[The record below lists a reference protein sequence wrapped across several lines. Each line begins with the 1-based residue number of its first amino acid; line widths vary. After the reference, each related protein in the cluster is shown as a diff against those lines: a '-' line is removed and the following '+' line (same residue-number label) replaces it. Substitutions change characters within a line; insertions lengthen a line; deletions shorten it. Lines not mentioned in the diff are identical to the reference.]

1 MDFMTRA
8 IIANIHNLIAGIWVT
23 IEICLISF
31 SVAVTVGFT
40 VCLLRLYG
48 GPLSWLARVWIDFG
62 RNTPIFVQLMWVSY
76 AWIDLI
82 GWPKDFFTA
91 AWIALALQSSGYL
104 AETFRAGIEGVDRG
118 HVEAARAL
126 GMGSVTAF
134 RRIVLPQALL
144 AMAPSFVNQFVV
156 VVKCSTLV
164 SVVTVPDLMYQ
175 ALRIA
180 SIWNDPVEILSL
192 AAFLYIV
199 FILAIAGGLKR
210 VCDRLR
216 ANYA

>member
-1 MDFMTRA
+1 MDFLTRA
-8 IIANIHNLIAGIWVT
+8 IIANIPNLLAGIRVT
-23 IEICLISF
+23 TEICLISF
-31 SVAVTVGFT
+31 AVAAAAGFV

-48 GPLSWLARVWIDFG
+48 GPLRWLARLWIDFG

-118 HVEAARAL
+118 QVEAARSL
-126 GMGSVTAF
+126 GMGGVTAF

-175 ALRIA
+175 ALRLA

-192 AAFLYIV
+192 VALLYIV
-199 FILAIAGGLKR
+199 FILAIASGLKR
-210 VCDRLR
+210 ACDRLR
-216 ANYA
+216 ASFA

>member
-1 MDFMTRA
+1 MEFLTRA
-8 IIANIHNLIAGIWVT
+8 IIANIPNLVTGIWVT
-23 IEICLISF
+23 TEICVISF
-31 SVAVTVGFT
+31 AVAVVAGFA

-48 GPLSWLARVWIDFG
+48 GPLRWLARVWIDFG

-104 AETFRAGIEGVDRG
+104 AETFRAGIEGVHPG

-126 GMGSVTAF
+126 GMGSVTTF
-134 RRIVLPQALL
+134 RRVVLPQAMLT
-144 AMAPSFVNQFVV
+144 MAPSFVNQFVV

-180 SIWNDPVEILSL
+180 SIWNDPVEVLSL
-192 AAFLYIV
+192 TAFLYIV
-199 FILAIAGGLKR
+199 FILAIAAGLKR

-216 ANYA
+216 ANFA